1 MASGGASNGLDQL
14 AGIGKSIGDVFIS
27 LSAEYPALLD
37 TIIIIFGAIG
47 VCVGCSAI
55 FDFLKMGKRDQMQES
70 PAKAVMWKLISGGVL
85 VDLAFWTKV
94 TTSTLWDTDPL
105 GISSYTGNGGG
116 DYGQTALMAALGFIV
131 LAGYVVLGKA
141 FIMTGK
147 LGYLSPESRSDLA
160 WSIIARI
167 IAGGTMVACMNVSEY
182 LNNSTGFNWLPS

>member
-1 MASGGASNGLDQL
+1 MMTL
-14 AGIGKSIGDVFIS
+14 
-27 LSAEYPALLD
+27 
-37 TIIIIFGAIG
+37 
-47 VCVGCSAI
+47 
-55 FDFLKMGKRDQMQES
+55 
-70 PAKAVMWKLISGGVL
+70 L

>member
-85 VDLAFWTKV
+85 VDPMS
-94 TTSTLWDTDPL
+94 ST
-105 GISSYTGNGGG
+105 
-116 DYGQTALMAALGFIV
+116 
-131 LAGYVVLGKA
+131 
-141 FIMTGK
+141 
-147 LGYLSPESRSDLA
+147 
-160 WSIIARI
+160 
-167 IAGGTMVACMNVSEY
+167 
-182 LNNSTGFNWLPS
+182 